1 MTDERGYAFLFLSLI
16 HSCTWRH
23 FGGSVGVSLRSASQQ
38 TSLLEQ
44 WHSSAWG
51 DPLQAVHPRVLF
63 SGKLRANSGW
73 GVEPVEDSW

>member
-1 MTDERGYAFLFLSLI
+1 M
-16 HSCTWRH
+16 
-23 FGGSVGVSLRSASQQ
+23 GVSLRSASLQ

-44 WHSSAWG
+44 WHSPAWG